1 MLQDDVAPAVD
12 EPARSAE
19 PEEAAPRDEVAAQHP
34 APVSAARETVQDD
47 ILRVQDLR
55 VAYRIGDR
63 EVDAVRGVS
72 LSVKRGEV
80 VAIVGESGSGKSTVA
95 QAIMN
100 LLAPNAEVTGGRVEF
115 EGEDLLPLSERRWR
129 GIRGRAMGLVPQD
142 PALSLNPVRK
152 VGVQV
157 AEPLL
162 VHGLASKHEAADRA
176 VDLLEMAGLTYP
188 AERAKQYPHQF
199 SGGMKQRA
207 LIAGALAAEPALI
220 IADEPTSALDVTVQ
234 KQILDH
240 LAKLT
245 RELGT
250 AILLITHDL
259 GMAAERADTVVVM
272 KQGEIVDAGPA
283 AQVMT
288 APTHEYTRKLIVAA
302 PRLSAH
308 TRRTEATQA
317 RIEFGGEPIVRVA
330 ELTKVFPLPK
340 GEGGRKSLTAVDA
353 VSLEVRRGETLAVVG
368 ESGSGKST
376 LARLVLRLDEPT
388 SGGISFDGQDITHTK
403 GEKLRQLRRRFQ
415 MVYQSPF
422 DSLNPRMTIEQLIT
436 EPLLSFGEGDR
447 SSRAKRAAELSE
459 QVALPD
465 GMLDR
470 YPDELS
476 GGQRQRVAIAR
487 ALALDPEFIVL
498 DEAVSALDVSVQAQ
512 ILKLLDELQRERE
525 LSYLFITH
533 DLGVVAET
541 ADRVAVLKNGKLV
554 ECADAGTIFT
564 NPQEEYTRMLIEAVP
579 AFSA

>member
-1 MLQDDVAPAVD
+1 MVEQLSDA
-12 EPARSAE
+12 
-19 PEEAAPRDEVAAQHP
+19 
-34 APVSAARETVQDD
+34 
-47 ILRVQDLR
+47 ILRVEGLR
-55 VAYRIGDR
+55 VSYRIGDR
-63 EVDAVRGVS
+63 EVEAVRGVD
-72 LSVKRGEV
+72 LTVRRGEV

-100 LLAPNAEVTGGRVEF
+100 LLAPNAEVTGGEISFDGQSLR
-115 EGEDLLPLSERRWR
+115 GLSEARWR
-129 GIRGRAMGLVPQD
+129 AIRGRVMGLVPQD
-142 PALSLNPVRK
+142 PSLSLNPVRS
-152 VGVQV
+152 VGAQV

-162 VHGLASKHEAADRA
+162 VHGLASKRQAEGKA
-176 VDLLEMAGLTYP
+176 VELLEMAGITYP

-207 LIAGALAAEPALI
+207 LIAGGLAADPDLL

-240 LAKLT
+240 LEKLSA
-245 RELGT
+245 ELGT

-272 KQGEIVDAGPA
+272 RKGEAVDSGPA
-283 AQVMT
+283 GEVMT
-288 APTHEYTRKLIVAA
+288 NPSHEYTRALIAAA

-308 TRRTEATQA
+308 ERRAAATSE
-317 RIEFGGEPIVRVA
+317 RIVFGGEPIV
-330 ELTKVFPLPK
+330 EIQNLTKVFPLPK
-340 GEGGRKSLTAVDA
+340 GEGGKKSLTAVDD
-353 VSLEVRRGETLAVVG
+353 VTLEIRRGETLAVVG

-376 LARLVLRLDEPT
+376 LARLVLRLDDPT
-388 SGGISFDGQDITHTK
+388 SGSIRFEGQDITDLK

-447 SSRAKRAAELSE
+447 ASRSARARDLAD
-459 QVALPD
+459 QTALPG

-512 ILKLLDELQRERE
+512 VLALLDELQRERE
-525 LSYLFITH
+525 LTYMFITH
-533 DLGVVAET
+533 DLGVVAES
-541 ADRVAVLKNGKLV
+541 ADRVAVLKNGVLV
-554 ECADAGTIFT
+554 ECDETGKLFT
-564 NPQEEYTRMLIEAVP
+564 NPQEDYTRMLIDAVP
-579 AFSA
+579 AFTA

>member
-1 MLQDDVAPAVD
+1 MKPT
-12 EPARSAE
+12 PGGR
-19 PEEAAPRDEVAAQHP
+19 P
-34 APVSAARETVQDD
+34 AARDD
-47 ILRVQDLR
+47 ILRVEDLR

-63 EVDAVRGVS
+63 EVDAVRGVN
-72 LSVKRGEV
+72 LSVGRGEV

-95 QAIMN
+95 QSIMN
-100 LLAPNAEVTGGRVEF
+100 LLAPNAEVTGGRIEF
-115 EGEDLLPLSERRWR
+115 DGEDLIPLSERRWR
-129 GIRGRAMGLVPQD
+129 SIRGRLIGLVPQD
-142 PALSLNPVRK
+142 PALSLNPVRR

-162 VHGLASKHEAADRA
+162 VHGLATKHDANDRA
-176 VDLLEMAGLTYP
+176 VELLEMAGLTYP

-207 LIAGALAAEPALI
+207 LIAGALAAQPSLI

-240 LAKLT
+240 LANLT
-245 RELGT
+245 QELGT

-259 GMAAERADTVVVM
+259 GMAAERADRVVVM
-272 KQGEIVDAGPA
+272 KQGEIVDSGPA

-288 APTHEYTRKLIVAA
+288 APTHEYTRKLIAAA

-308 TRRTEATQA
+308 ERRTASTQA
-317 RIEFGGEPIVRVA
+317 RIEFGGEPIVRVS

-340 GEGGRKSLTAVDA
+340 GEGERRSLTAVDA

-376 LARLVLRLDEPT
+376 LARLVLRLEEPT
-388 SGGISFDGQDITHTK
+388 SGSISFAGEDITHLK

-447 SSRAKRAAELSE
+447 SSRSKRAVELSE

-465 GMLDR
+465 GMLGR
-470 YPDELS
+470 FPDELS

-487 ALALDPEFIVL
+487 ALALDPEFLVL

-512 ILKLLDELQRERE
+512 ILALLDELQRERE

-541 ADRVAVLKNGKLV
+541 ADRVAVLKHGKLV
-554 ECADAGTIFT
+554 ECGDAAQIFT
-564 NPQEEYTRMLIEAVP
+564 SPQEEYTRMLIEAVP

>member
-1 MLQDDVAPAVD
+1 MVEQLSDA
-12 EPARSAE
+12 
-19 PEEAAPRDEVAAQHP
+19 
-34 APVSAARETVQDD
+34 
-47 ILRVQDLR
+47 ILRVEGLR
-55 VAYRIGDR
+55 VSYRIGDR
-63 EVDAVRGVS
+63 EVEAVRGVD
-72 LSVKRGEV
+72 LTVRRGEV

-100 LLAPNAEVTGGRVEF
+100 LLAPNAVVTGGEISFDGQSLR
-115 EGEDLLPLSERRWR
+115 GLSEARWR
-129 GIRGRAMGLVPQD
+129 AIRGRVMGLVPQD
-142 PALSLNPVRK
+142 PSLSLNPVRR
-152 VGVQV
+152 VGAQV

-162 VHGLASKHEAADRA
+162 VHGLASKRQAEGKA
-176 VDLLEMAGLTYP
+176 VELLEMAGITYP

-207 LIAGALAAEPALI
+207 LIAGGLAADPDLL

-240 LAKLT
+240 LEKLSA
-245 RELGT
+245 ELGT

-272 KQGEIVDAGPA
+272 RKGEVVDSGPA
-283 AQVMT
+283 GEVMT
-288 APTHEYTRKLIVAA
+288 NPSHEYTRALIAAA

-308 TRRTEATQA
+308 ERRAAATSE
-317 RIEFGGEPIVRVA
+317 RIVFGGEPIV
-330 ELTKVFPLPK
+330 EIQNLTKVFPLPK
-340 GEGGRKSLTAVDA
+340 GEGGKKSLTAVDD
-353 VSLEVRRGETLAVVG
+353 VTLEIRRGETLAVVG

-376 LARLVLRLDEPT
+376 LARLVLRLDDPT
-388 SGGISFDGQDITHTK
+388 SGSIRFEGQDITDLK

-447 SSRAKRAAELSE
+447 ASRSARARDLAD
-459 QVALPD
+459 QTALPG

-512 ILKLLDELQRERE
+512 VLALLDELQRERE
-525 LSYLFITH
+525 LTYMFITH
-533 DLGVVAET
+533 DLGVVAES
-541 ADRVAVLKNGKLV
+541 ADRVAVLKNGVLV
-554 ECADAGTIFT
+554 ECDETGKLFT
-564 NPQEEYTRMLIEAVP
+564 NPQEDYTRMLIDAVP
-579 AFSA
+579 AFTA

>member
-1 MLQDDVAPAVD
+1 MLQDDAAPTVD
-12 EPARSAE
+12 EPA
-19 PEEAAPRDEVAAQHP
+19 EAAPRDEAAARQP
-34 APVSAARETVQDD
+34 SSDRAVRDSAAQDD
-47 ILRVQDLR
+47 ILRVEDLR

-72 LSVKRGEV
+72 LNVKRGEV

-100 LLAPNAEVTGGRVEF
+100 LLAPNAEVLDGRVVLD
-115 EGEDLLPLSERRWR
+115 GEDLLPLSERRWR
-129 GIRGRAMGLVPQD
+129 DIRGRLMGLVPQD

-162 VHGLASKHEAADRA
+162 VHGLASKHEAEARA
-176 VDLLEMAGLTYP
+176 VELLEMAGLTYP

-207 LIAGALAAEPALI
+207 LIAGALAAQPSLI

-240 LAKLT
+240 LAHLT
-245 RELGT
+245 QELGT

-288 APTHEYTRKLIVAA
+288 APTHEYTRKLIAAA

-308 TRRTEATQA
+308 ARRTTATQS

-388 SGGISFDGQDITHTK
+388 SGAISFAGEDITHTK

-447 SSRAKRAAELSE
+447 ASRAKRAVELSE

-512 ILKLLDELQRERE
+512 ILRLLDELQRERE

-541 ADRVAVLKNGKLV
+541 ADRVAVLKHGRLV

-579 AFSA
+579 AFTA

>member
-1 MLQDDVAPAVD
+1 MVEQLSDA
-12 EPARSAE
+12 
-19 PEEAAPRDEVAAQHP
+19 
-34 APVSAARETVQDD
+34 
-47 ILRVQDLR
+47 ILRVEGLR
-55 VAYRIGDR
+55 VSYRIGDR
-63 EVDAVRGVS
+63 EVEAVRGVD
-72 LSVKRGEV
+72 LTVRRGEV

-100 LLAPNAEVTGGRVEF
+100 LLAPNAEVTGGEISFDGQSLR
-115 EGEDLLPLSERRWR
+115 GLSEARWR
-129 GIRGRAMGLVPQD
+129 AIRGRVLGLVPQD
-142 PALSLNPVRK
+142 PSLSLNPVRR
-152 VGVQV
+152 VGAQV

-162 VHGLASKHEAADRA
+162 VHGLASKRQAEGKA
-176 VDLLEMAGLTYP
+176 VELLEMAGITYP

-207 LIAGALAAEPALI
+207 LIAGGLAADPDLL

-240 LAKLT
+240 LEKLSA
-245 RELGT
+245 ELGT

-272 KQGEIVDAGPA
+272 RKGEVVDSGPA
-283 AQVMT
+283 GEVMT
-288 APTHEYTRKLIVAA
+288 NPSHEYTRALIAAA

-308 TRRTEATQA
+308 ERRAAATSE
-317 RIEFGGEPIVRVA
+317 RIVFGGEPIV
-330 ELTKVFPLPK
+330 EIQNLTKVFPLPK
-340 GEGGRKSLTAVDA
+340 GEGGKKSLTAVDD
-353 VSLEVRRGETLAVVG
+353 VTLEIRRGETLAVVG

-376 LARLVLRLDEPT
+376 LARLVLRLDDPT
-388 SGGISFDGQDITHTK
+388 SGSIRFEGQDITDLK

-447 SSRAKRAAELSE
+447 ASRSARARDLAD
-459 QVALPD
+459 QTALPG

-512 ILKLLDELQRERE
+512 VLALLDELQRERE
-525 LSYLFITH
+525 LTYMFITH
-533 DLGVVAET
+533 DLGVVAES
-541 ADRVAVLKNGKLV
+541 ADRVAVLKNGVLV
-554 ECADAGTIFT
+554 ECDETGKLFT
-564 NPQEEYTRMLIEAVP
+564 NPQEDYTRMLIDAVP
-579 AFSA
+579 AFTA

>member
-1 MLQDDVAPAVD
+1 M
-12 EPARSAE
+12 
-19 PEEAAPRDEVAAQHP
+19 
-34 APVSAARETVQDD
+34 
-47 ILRVQDLR
+47 LRVEDLR

-63 EVDAVRGVS
+63 EVDAVRGVD
-72 LSVKRGEV
+72 LSVGRGEV

-95 QAIMN
+95 QSIMN
-100 LLAPNAEVTGGRVEF
+100 LLAPNAEVVSGRIEF
-115 EGEDLLPLSERRWR
+115 EGEDLIPLSERRWR
-129 GIRGRAMGLVPQD
+129 SIRGRLIGLVPQD
-142 PALSLNPVRK
+142 PALSLNPVRR

-162 VHGLASKHEAADRA
+162 VHGLATKHDAHDRA
-176 VDLLEMAGLTYP
+176 VELLEMAGLTYP

-207 LIAGALAAEPALI
+207 LIAGALAAQPSLI

-240 LAKLT
+240 LANLT

-259 GMAAERADTVVVM
+259 GMAAERADRVIVM
-272 KQGEIVDAGPA
+272 KQGEIVDSGPA
-283 AQVMT
+283 EQVMN
-288 APTHEYTRKLIVAA
+288 APTHEYTRKLIAAA

-308 TRRTEATQA
+308 ERRTASTTA
-317 RIEFGGEPIVRVA
+317 RIEFGGEPIVRVT
-330 ELTKVFPLPK
+330 ELTKIFPLPK
-340 GEGGRKSLTAVDA
+340 GAGDRRTLTAVDA

-376 LARLVLRLDEPT
+376 LARLVLRLEEPT
-388 SGGISFDGQDITHTK
+388 SGSISFAGEDITHLK

-447 SSRAKRAAELSE
+447 QSRSKRALELSE

-465 GMLDR
+465 GMLGR
-470 YPDELS
+470 FPDELS

-487 ALALDPEFIVL
+487 ALALDPEFLVL

-512 ILKLLDELQRERE
+512 ILALLDELQRERE
-525 LSYLFITH
+525 LTYLFITH

-554 ECADAGTIFT
+554 ECGDATQIFT
-564 NPQEEYTRMLIEAVP
+564 APQEEYTRMLIEAVP

>member
-1 MLQDDVAPAVD
+1 MVEQLSDA
-12 EPARSAE
+12 
-19 PEEAAPRDEVAAQHP
+19 
-34 APVSAARETVQDD
+34 
-47 ILRVQDLR
+47 ILRVEGLR
-55 VAYRIGDR
+55 VSYRIGDR
-63 EVDAVRGVS
+63 EVEAVRGVD
-72 LSVKRGEV
+72 LTVRRGEV

-100 LLAPNAEVTGGRVEF
+100 LLAPNAEVTGGEISFDGQSLR
-115 EGEDLLPLSERRWR
+115 GLSEARWR
-129 GIRGRAMGLVPQD
+129 AIRGRVMGLVPQD
-142 PALSLNPVRK
+142 PSLSLNPVRR
-152 VGVQV
+152 VGAQV

-162 VHGLASKHEAADRA
+162 VHGLASKRQAEGKA
-176 VDLLEMAGLTYP
+176 VELLEMAGITYP

-207 LIAGALAAEPALI
+207 LIAGGLAADPDLL

-240 LAKLT
+240 LEKLSV
-245 RELGT
+245 ELGT

-272 KQGEIVDAGPA
+272 RKGEVVDSGPA
-283 AQVMT
+283 GEVMT
-288 APTHEYTRKLIVAA
+288 NPSHEYTRALIAAA

-308 TRRTEATQA
+308 ERRAAATSE
-317 RIEFGGEPIVRVA
+317 RIVFGGEPIV
-330 ELTKVFPLPK
+330 EIQNLTKVFPLPK
-340 GEGGRKSLTAVDA
+340 GEGGKKSLTAVDD
-353 VSLEVRRGETLAVVG
+353 VTLEIRRGETLAVVG

-376 LARLVLRLDEPT
+376 LARLVLRLDDPT
-388 SGGISFDGQDITHTK
+388 SGSIRFEGQDITDLK

-447 SSRAKRAAELSE
+447 ASRSARARDLAD
-459 QVALPD
+459 QTALPG

-512 ILKLLDELQRERE
+512 VLALLDELQRERE
-525 LSYLFITH
+525 LTYMFITH
-533 DLGVVAET
+533 DLGVVAES
-541 ADRVAVLKNGKLV
+541 ADRVAVLKNGVLV
-554 ECADAGTIFT
+554 ECDETGKLFT
-564 NPQEEYTRMLIEAVP
+564 NPQEDYTRMLIDAVP
-579 AFSA
+579 AFTA

>member
-1 MLQDDVAPAVD
+1 MVEQLSDA
-12 EPARSAE
+12 
-19 PEEAAPRDEVAAQHP
+19 
-34 APVSAARETVQDD
+34 
-47 ILRVQDLR
+47 ILRVEGLR
-55 VAYRIGDR
+55 VSYRIGDR
-63 EVDAVRGVS
+63 EVEAVRGVD
-72 LSVKRGEV
+72 LTVRRGEV

-100 LLAPNAEVTGGRVEF
+100 LLAPNAEVTGGETSFDGQSLR
-115 EGEDLLPLSERRWR
+115 GLSEARWR
-129 GIRGRAMGLVPQD
+129 AIRGRVMGLVPQD
-142 PALSLNPVRK
+142 PSLSLNPVRR
-152 VGVQV
+152 VGAQV

-162 VHGLASKHEAADRA
+162 VHGLASKRQAEVKA
-176 VDLLEMAGLTYP
+176 VELLEMAGITYP
-188 AERAKQYPHQF
+188 SERAKQYPHQF

-207 LIAGALAAEPALI
+207 LIAGALAADPDLL

-240 LAKLT
+240 LEKLSAD
-245 RELGT
+245 LGT

-272 KQGEIVDAGPA
+272 RKGEVVDSGPA
-283 AQVMT
+283 GEVMT
-288 APTHEYTRKLIVAA
+288 NPSHEYTRALIAAA

-308 TRRTEATQA
+308 ERRAAATSE
-317 RIEFGGEPIVRVA
+317 RIVFGGEPIV
-330 ELTKVFPLPK
+330 EIQNLTKVFPLPK
-340 GEGGRKSLTAVDA
+340 GEGGKKSLTAVDD
-353 VSLEVRRGETLAVVG
+353 VTLEIRRGETLAVVG

-376 LARLVLRLDEPT
+376 LARLVLRLDDPT
-388 SGGISFDGQDITHTK
+388 SGSIRFEGQDITDLK

-447 SSRAKRAAELSE
+447 ASRSARARDLAD
-459 QVALPD
+459 QTALPG

-512 ILKLLDELQRERE
+512 VLALLDELQRERE
-525 LSYLFITH
+525 LTYMFITH
-533 DLGVVAET
+533 DLGVVAES
-541 ADRVAVLKNGKLV
+541 ADRVAVLKNGVLV
-554 ECADAGTIFT
+554 ECDETGKLFT
-564 NPQEEYTRMLIEAVP
+564 NPQEDYTRMLIDAVP
-579 AFSA
+579 AFTA

>member
-1 MLQDDVAPAVD
+1 MQKDIAATAD
-12 EPARSAE
+12 EPARLGESAG
-19 PEEAAPRDEVAAQHP
+19 PASPAQP
-34 APVSAARETVQDD
+34 AARAD
-47 ILRVQDLR
+47 ILRVEDLR
-55 VAYRIGDR
+55 IAYRIGDR
-63 EVDAVRGVS
+63 EVDAVRGVN
-72 LSVKRGEV
+72 LSVGRGEV

-100 LLAPNAEVTGGRVEF
+100 LLAPNAEVLGGRIEF
-115 EGEDLLPLSERRWR
+115 DGEDLLPLSERRWR
-129 GIRGRAMGLVPQD
+129 SIRGRLMGLVPQD
-142 PALSLNPVRK
+142 PALSLNPVRR

-162 VHGLASKHEAADRA
+162 VHGLATKRDAEHRA
-176 VDLLEMAGLTYP
+176 VELLEMAGLTYP

-207 LIAGALAAEPALI
+207 LIAGALAARPNLI

-240 LAKLT
+240 LAHLT
-245 RELGT
+245 QELGT

-259 GMAAERADTVVVM
+259 GMAADRADRVVVM
-272 KQGEIVDAGPA
+272 KHGEIVDSGPA

-288 APTHEYTRKLIVAA
+288 APTHEYTRKLIAAA

-308 TRRTEATQA
+308 ERRTAATQA
-317 RIEFGGEPIVRVA
+317 RIEFGGEPIVRVTD
-330 ELTKVFPLPK
+330 LTKVFPLPK
-340 GEGGRKSLTAVDA
+340 GESDRRTLTAVDA

-376 LARLVLRLDEPT
+376 LARLVLRLEEPT
-388 SGGISFDGQDITHTK
+388 SGAIEFAGEDITHLK

-447 SSRAKRAAELSE
+447 SSRSKRAVELSE

-465 GMLDR
+465 GMLGR
-470 YPDELS
+470 FPDELS

-487 ALALDPEFIVL
+487 ALALDPEFLVL

-541 ADRVAVLKNGKLV
+541 ADRVAVLKHGKLV
-554 ECADAGTIFT
+554 ECGDAAQIFT
-564 NPQEEYTRMLIEAVP
+564 RPQEEYTRMLIDAVP
-579 AFSA
+579 AFSL

>member
-1 MLQDDVAPAVD
+1 MLQDEV
-12 EPARSAE
+12 EMTTTG
-19 PEEAAPRDEVAAQHP
+19 APREQSPAEKHEIEETTVHDE
-34 APVSAARETVQDD
+34 

-72 LSVKRGEV
+72 LAVRRGEV
-80 VAIVGESGSGKSTVA
+80 LAIVGESGSGKSTVA

-100 LLAPNAEVTGGRVEF
+100 LLAPNAEVTGGRIEF
-115 EGEDLLPLSERRWR
+115 DGEDLLPLSERRWR
-129 GIRGRAMGLVPQD
+129 GIRGRVMGLVPQD
-142 PALSLNPVRK
+142 PALSLNPVRR

-162 VHGLASKHEAADRA
+162 VHGLASKRDAEGRA
-176 VDLLEMAGLTYP
+176 VELLDMAGLTFP
-188 AERAKQYPHQF
+188 DERAKQYPHQF

-207 LIAGALAAEPALI
+207 LIAGALAAQPSLV

-240 LAKLT
+240 LAELT

-272 KQGEIVDAGPA
+272 RQGEIVDAGPA
-283 AQVMT
+283 SQVMT
-288 APTHEYTRKLIVAA
+288 SPTHEYTRALIAAA

-308 TRRTEATQA
+308 ERRSAATQQ
-317 RIEFGGEPIVRVA
+317 RIEFGGEPIVRVS
-330 ELTKVFPLPK
+330 ELTKIFPLPK
-340 GEGGRKSLTAVDA
+340 GEGGRRTLTAVDG

-376 LARLVLRLDEPT
+376 LARLVLRLDDPT
-388 SGGISFDGQDITHTK
+388 SGAISFAGEDITHTK

-447 SSRAKRAAELSE
+447 GSRARRAAELSE

-541 ADRVAVLKNGKLV
+541 ADRVAVLKHGKLV
-554 ECADAGTIFT
+554 ECAEAGQIFT
-564 NPQEEYTRMLIEAVP
+564 NPQQEYTRTLIDAVP
-579 AFSA
+579 AFTA

>member
-1 MLQDDVAPAVD
+1 MPKDIAATADESARLGEAVN
-12 EPARSAE
+12 PTPGGR
-19 PEEAAPRDEVAAQHP
+19 P
-34 APVSAARETVQDD
+34 AARDD
-47 ILRVQDLR
+47 ILRVEDLR

-63 EVDAVRGVS
+63 EVDAVRGVN
-72 LSVKRGEV
+72 LSVGRGEV

-95 QAIMN
+95 QSIMN
-100 LLAPNAEVTGGRVEF
+100 LLAPNAEVTGGRIEF
-115 EGEDLLPLSERRWR
+115 DGEDLIPLSERRWR
-129 GIRGRAMGLVPQD
+129 SIRGRLIGLVPQD
-142 PALSLNPVRK
+142 PALSLNPVRR

-162 VHGLASKHEAADRA
+162 VHGLATKHDANDRA
-176 VDLLEMAGLTYP
+176 VELLEMAGLTYP

-207 LIAGALAAEPALI
+207 LIAGALAAQPSLI

-240 LAKLT
+240 LANLT
-245 RELGT
+245 QELGT

-259 GMAAERADTVVVM
+259 GMAAERADRVVVM
-272 KQGEIVDAGPA
+272 KQGEIVDSGPA

-288 APTHEYTRKLIVAA
+288 APTHEYTRKLIAA
-302 PRLSAH
+302 ALRLSAH
-308 TRRTEATQA
+308 ERRTASTQA
-317 RIEFGGEPIVRVA
+317 RIEFGGEPIVRVS

-340 GEGGRKSLTAVDA
+340 GEGERRSLTAVDA

-376 LARLVLRLDEPT
+376 LARLVLRLEEPT
-388 SGGISFDGQDITHTK
+388 SGSISFAGEDITHLK

-447 SSRAKRAAELSE
+447 SSRSKRAVELSE

-465 GMLDR
+465 GMLGR
-470 YPDELS
+470 FPDELS

-487 ALALDPEFIVL
+487 ALALDPEFLVL

-512 ILKLLDELQRERE
+512 ILALLDELQRERE

-541 ADRVAVLKNGKLV
+541 ADRVAVLKHGTLV
-554 ECADAGTIFT
+554 ECGDAAQIFT
-564 NPQEEYTRMLIEAVP
+564 SPQEEYTRMLIEAVP

>member
-1 MLQDDVAPAVD
+1 MVEQLSDA
-12 EPARSAE
+12 
-19 PEEAAPRDEVAAQHP
+19 
-34 APVSAARETVQDD
+34 
-47 ILRVQDLR
+47 ILRVEGLR
-55 VAYRIGDR
+55 VSYRIGDR
-63 EVDAVRGVS
+63 EVEAVRGVD
-72 LSVKRGEV
+72 LAVRRGEV

-100 LLAPNAEVTGGRVEF
+100 LLAPNAEVTGGEISFDGQSLR
-115 EGEDLLPLSERRWR
+115 GLSEARWR
-129 GIRGRAMGLVPQD
+129 AIRGRVMGLVPQD
-142 PALSLNPVRK
+142 PSLSLNPVRR
-152 VGVQV
+152 VGAQV

-162 VHGLASKHEAADRA
+162 VHGLASKRQAEGKA
-176 VDLLEMAGLTYP
+176 VELLEMAGITYP

-207 LIAGALAAEPALI
+207 LIAGGLAADPDLL

-240 LAKLT
+240 LEKLSA
-245 RELGT
+245 ELGT

-272 KQGEIVDAGPA
+272 RKGEVVDSGPA
-283 AQVMT
+283 GEVMT
-288 APTHEYTRKLIVAA
+288 NPSHEYTRALIAAA

-308 TRRTEATQA
+308 ERRAAATSE
-317 RIEFGGEPIVRVA
+317 RIVFGGEPIV
-330 ELTKVFPLPK
+330 EIQNLTKVFPLPK
-340 GEGGRKSLTAVDA
+340 GEGGKKSLTAVDD
-353 VSLEVRRGETLAVVG
+353 VTLEIRRGETLAVVG

-376 LARLVLRLDEPT
+376 LARLVLRLDDPT
-388 SGGISFDGQDITHTK
+388 SGSIRFEGQDITDLK

-447 SSRAKRAAELSE
+447 ASRSARARDLAD
-459 QVALPD
+459 QTALPG

-512 ILKLLDELQRERE
+512 VLALLDELQRERE
-525 LSYLFITH
+525 LTYMFITH
-533 DLGVVAET
+533 DLGVVAES
-541 ADRVAVLKNGKLV
+541 ADRVAVLKNGVLV
-554 ECADAGTIFT
+554 ECDETGKLFT
-564 NPQEEYTRMLIEAVP
+564 NPQEDYTRMLIDAVP
-579 AFSA
+579 AFTA

>member
-1 MLQDDVAPAVD
+1 MPKDIAATADESARPSEAVN
-12 EPARSAE
+12 PTPGGR
-19 PEEAAPRDEVAAQHP
+19 P
-34 APVSAARETVQDD
+34 AARDD
-47 ILRVQDLR
+47 ILRVEDLR

-63 EVDAVRGVS
+63 EVDAVRGVN
-72 LSVKRGEV
+72 LSVGRGEV

-95 QAIMN
+95 QSIMN
-100 LLAPNAEVTGGRVEF
+100 LLAPNAEVTGGRIEF
-115 EGEDLLPLSERRWR
+115 DGEDLIPLSERRWR
-129 GIRGRAMGLVPQD
+129 SIRGRLIGLVPQD
-142 PALSLNPVRK
+142 PALSLNPVRR

-162 VHGLASKHEAADRA
+162 VHGLATKHDAHDRA
-176 VDLLEMAGLTYP
+176 VELLEMAGLTYP

-207 LIAGALAAEPALI
+207 LIAGALAAQPSLI

-240 LAKLT
+240 LANLT
-245 RELGT
+245 QELGT

-259 GMAAERADTVVVM
+259 GMAAERADRVVVM
-272 KQGEIVDAGPA
+272 KQGEIVDSGPA

-288 APTHEYTRKLIVAA
+288 APTHEYTRKLIAAA

-308 TRRTEATQA
+308 ERRTASTQA
-317 RIEFGGEPIVRVA
+317 RIEFGGEPIVRVS

-340 GEGGRKSLTAVDA
+340 GEGERRTLTAVDA

-376 LARLVLRLDEPT
+376 LARLVLRLEEPT
-388 SGGISFDGQDITHTK
+388 SGSISFAGEDITHLK

-447 SSRAKRAAELSE
+447 SSRSKRAVELSE

-465 GMLDR
+465 GMLGR
-470 YPDELS
+470 FPDELS

-487 ALALDPEFIVL
+487 ALALDPEFLVL

-512 ILKLLDELQRERE
+512 ILALLDELQRERE

-541 ADRVAVLKNGKLV
+541 ADRVAVLKHGTLV
-554 ECADAGTIFT
+554 ECGDAAQIFT
-564 NPQEEYTRMLIEAVP
+564 APQEEYTRMLIEAVP

>member
-1 MLQDDVAPAVD
+1 
-12 EPARSAE
+12 
-19 PEEAAPRDEVAAQHP
+19 
-34 APVSAARETVQDD
+34 
-47 ILRVQDLR
+47 
-55 VAYRIGDR
+55 
-63 EVDAVRGVS
+63 
-72 LSVKRGEV
+72 
-80 VAIVGESGSGKSTVA
+80 
-95 QAIMN
+95 
-100 LLAPNAEVTGGRVEF
+100 
-115 EGEDLLPLSERRWR
+115 
-129 GIRGRAMGLVPQD
+129 
-142 PALSLNPVRK
+142 
-152 VGVQV
+152 
-157 AEPLL
+157 
-162 VHGLASKHEAADRA
+162 
-176 VDLLEMAGLTYP
+176 
-188 AERAKQYPHQF
+188 
-199 SGGMKQRA
+199 
-207 LIAGALAAEPALI
+207 
-220 IADEPTSALDVTVQ
+220 
-234 KQILDH
+234 
-240 LAKLT
+240 
-245 RELGT
+245 
-250 AILLITHDL
+250 
-259 GMAAERADTVVVM
+259 M

>member
-1 MLQDDVAPAVD
+1 MPKDIAATADESARLGEAVK
-12 EPARSAE
+12 PTPGGR
-19 PEEAAPRDEVAAQHP
+19 P
-34 APVSAARETVQDD
+34 AARDD
-47 ILRVQDLR
+47 ILRVEDLR

-63 EVDAVRGVS
+63 EVDAVRGVN
-72 LSVKRGEV
+72 LSVGRGEV

-95 QAIMN
+95 QSIMN
-100 LLAPNAEVTGGRVEF
+100 LLAPNAEVTGGRIEF
-115 EGEDLLPLSERRWR
+115 DGEDLIPLSERRWR
-129 GIRGRAMGLVPQD
+129 SIRGRLIGLVPQD
-142 PALSLNPVRK
+142 PALSLNPVRR

-162 VHGLASKHEAADRA
+162 VHGLATKHDAHDRA
-176 VDLLEMAGLTYP
+176 VELLEMAGLTYP

-207 LIAGALAAEPALI
+207 LIAGALAAQPSLI

-240 LAKLT
+240 LANLT
-245 RELGT
+245 QELGT

-259 GMAAERADTVVVM
+259 GMAAERADRVVVM
-272 KQGEIVDAGPA
+272 KQGEIVDSGPA

-288 APTHEYTRKLIVAA
+288 APTHEYTRKLIAAA

-308 TRRTEATQA
+308 ERRTASTQA
-317 RIEFGGEPIVRVA
+317 RIEFGGEPIVRVS

-340 GEGGRKSLTAVDA
+340 GEGERRSLTAVDA

-376 LARLVLRLDEPT
+376 LARLVLRLEEPT
-388 SGGISFDGQDITHTK
+388 SGSISFAGEDITHLK

-447 SSRAKRAAELSE
+447 SSRSKRAVELSE

-465 GMLDR
+465 GMLGR
-470 YPDELS
+470 FPDELS

-487 ALALDPEFIVL
+487 ALALDPEFLVL

-512 ILKLLDELQRERE
+512 ILALLDELQRERE

-541 ADRVAVLKNGKLV
+541 ADRVAVLKHGKLV
-554 ECADAGTIFT
+554 ECGDAAQIFT
-564 NPQEEYTRMLIEAVP
+564 APQEEYTRMLIEAVP

>member
-1 MLQDDVAPAVD
+1 MLQKDDAATADESTRSGASADPAHNG
-12 EPARSAE
+12 E
-19 PEEAAPRDEVAAQHP
+19 
-34 APVSAARETVQDD
+34 SAARDD
-47 ILRVQDLR
+47 ILRVEDLR
-55 VAYRIGDR
+55 IAYRIGDR

-100 LLAPNAEVTGGRVEF
+100 LLAPNAEVTGGRVVF

-129 GIRGRAMGLVPQD
+129 GIRGRLMGLVPQD
-142 PALSLNPVRK
+142 PALSLNPVRR

-162 VHGLASKHEAADRA
+162 VHGLASKHDAADRA
-176 VDLLEMAGLTYP
+176 IELLEMAGLTYP

-207 LIAGALAAEPALI
+207 LIAGALAARPSLV

-240 LAKLT
+240 LAHLT
-245 RELGT
+245 QELGT
-250 AILLITHDL
+250 SILLITHDL
-259 GMAAERADTVVVM
+259 GMAAERADRVIVM
-272 KQGEIVDAGPA
+272 RQGEIVDAGPA

-288 APTHEYTRKLIVAA
+288 APTHEYTRKLIDAA

-308 TRRTEATQA
+308 ERRTASTQA
-317 RIEFGGEPIVRVA
+317 RIEFGGEPIVRVS
-330 ELTKVFPLPK
+330 ELTKIFPLPK
-340 GEGGRKSLTAVDA
+340 GEGDRRTLTALDA

-376 LARLVLRLDEPT
+376 LGRLVLRLDEPT
-388 SGGISFDGQDITHTK
+388 SGAISFAGEDITHVK

-447 SSRAKRAAELSE
+447 SSRSKRAVELSE

-470 YPDELS
+470 FPDELS

-487 ALALDPEFIVL
+487 ALALDPEFLVL

-541 ADRVAVLKNGKLV
+541 ADRIAVLKNGILV
-554 ECADAGTIFT
+554 ECGDAGQIFT
-564 NPQEEYTRMLIEAVP
+564 NPQQEYTRMLIEAVP

>member
-1 MLQDDVAPAVD
+1 MVEQLSDA
-12 EPARSAE
+12 
-19 PEEAAPRDEVAAQHP
+19 
-34 APVSAARETVQDD
+34 
-47 ILRVQDLR
+47 ILRVEGLR
-55 VAYRIGDR
+55 VSYRIGDR
-63 EVDAVRGVS
+63 EVEAVRGVD
-72 LSVKRGEV
+72 LTVRRGEV

-100 LLAPNAEVTGGRVEF
+100 LLAPNAEVTGGEISFDGQSLR
-115 EGEDLLPLSERRWR
+115 GLSEARWR
-129 GIRGRAMGLVPQD
+129 AIRGRVLGLVPQD
-142 PALSLNPVRK
+142 PSLSLNPVRR
-152 VGVQV
+152 VGAQV

-162 VHGLASKHEAADRA
+162 VHGLASKRQAEGKA
-176 VDLLEMAGLTYP
+176 VELLEMAGITYP

-207 LIAGALAAEPALI
+207 LIAGGLAADPDLL

-240 LAKLT
+240 LEKLSV
-245 RELGT
+245 ELGT

-272 KQGEIVDAGPA
+272 RKGEVVDSGPA
-283 AQVMT
+283 GEVMT
-288 APTHEYTRKLIVAA
+288 NPSHEYTRALIAAA

-308 TRRTEATQA
+308 ERRAAATSE
-317 RIEFGGEPIVRVA
+317 RIVFGGEPIV
-330 ELTKVFPLPK
+330 EIQNLTKVFPLPK
-340 GEGGRKSLTAVDA
+340 GEGGKKSLTAVDD
-353 VSLEVRRGETLAVVG
+353 VTLEIRRGETLAVVG

-376 LARLVLRLDEPT
+376 LARLVLRLDDPT
-388 SGGISFDGQDITHTK
+388 SGSIRFEGQDITDLK

-447 SSRAKRAAELSE
+447 ASRSARARDLAD
-459 QVALPD
+459 QTALPG

-512 ILKLLDELQRERE
+512 VLALLDELQRERE
-525 LSYLFITH
+525 LTYMFITH
-533 DLGVVAET
+533 DLGVVAES
-541 ADRVAVLKNGKLV
+541 ADRVAVLKNGVLV
-554 ECADAGTIFT
+554 ECDETGKLFT
-564 NPQEEYTRMLIEAVP
+564 NPQEDYTRMLIDAVP
-579 AFSA
+579 AFTA

>member
-1 MLQDDVAPAVD
+1 
-12 EPARSAE
+12 
-19 PEEAAPRDEVAAQHP
+19 
-34 APVSAARETVQDD
+34 VQDD

>member
-1 MLQDDVAPAVD
+1 MLHDRTAAT
-12 EPARSAE
+12 AATAAE
-19 PEEAAPRDEVAAQHP
+19 PSLLQEAVGPDR
-34 APVSAARETVQDD
+34 PVRER
-47 ILRVQDLR
+47 ILRVDDLH

-63 EVDAVRGVS
+63 DVDAVRGVS
-72 LSVKRGEV
+72 LTVHRGEV

-100 LLAPNAEVTGGRVEF
+100 LLAPNAEVTGGHIEF
-115 EGEDLLPLSERRWR
+115 DGEDLLPLGERRWR
-129 GIRGRAMGLVPQD
+129 GIRGRLMGLVPQD
-142 PALSLNPVRK
+142 PALSLNPVRR

-162 VHGLASKHEAADRA
+162 VHGLATRRDAQERA
-176 VDLLEMAGLTYP
+176 VELLDMAGLTYP

-207 LIAGALAAEPALI
+207 LIAGALAAQPSLI

-240 LAKLT
+240 LAHLT
-245 RELGT
+245 QDLGT

-272 KQGEIVDAGPA
+272 RKGEIVDAGPA
-283 AQVMT
+283 SRVMT
-288 APTHEYTRKLIVAA
+288 TPTHEYTRALIDAA
-302 PRLSAH
+302 PRLRGHERRSA
-308 TRRTEATQA
+308 ATCA
-317 RIEFGGEPIVRVA
+317 RIAFSDEPIVRIS

-340 GEGGRKSLTAVDA
+340 GEDGRRTLTAVDG
-353 VSLEVRRGETLAVVG
+353 VSLDVRRGETLAVVG

-388 SGGISFDGQDITHTK
+388 SGTIAFDGKDITRTK

-447 SSRAKRAAELSE
+447 SSRAKRAAELTE
-459 QVALPD
+459 QVALPG

-512 ILKLLDELQRERE
+512 ILRLLDELQRERE

-541 ADRVAVLKNGKLV
+541 ADRIAVLKNGRLV
-554 ECADAGTIFT
+554 ECGDAGRVLTA
-564 NPQEEYTRMLIEAVP
+564 PQEDYTRTLIEAVP

>member
-1 MLQDDVAPAVD
+1 MLQDEVEMTTAD
-12 EPARSAE
+12 
-19 PEEAAPRDEVAAQHP
+19 APREQSPAEKPTRPAKTVHDE
-34 APVSAARETVQDD
+34 

-63 EVDAVRGVS
+63 EVDAVRGVN
-72 LSVKRGEV
+72 LTVRRGEV

-95 QAIMN
+95 QSIMN
-100 LLAPNAEVTGGRVEF
+100 LLAPNAEVTGGRIEF
-115 EGEDLLPLSERRWR
+115 DGEDLLPLSERHWR
-129 GIRGRAMGLVPQD
+129 GIRGRVMGLVPQD
-142 PALSLNPVRK
+142 PALSLNPVRR

-162 VHGLASKHEAADRA
+162 VHGLASKREAEGRA
-176 VDLLEMAGLTYP
+176 VELLEMAGLTYP

-207 LIAGALAAEPALI
+207 LIAGALAAQPSLV

-240 LAKLT
+240 LARLT
-245 RELGT
+245 QELGT

-272 KQGEIVDAGPA
+272 RQGEIVDAGPA

-288 APTHEYTRKLIVAA
+288 APTHEYTRALIAAA

-308 TRRTEATQA
+308 TRRTTATQQ
-317 RIEFGGEPIVRVA
+317 RIEFGGEPIVRVS
-330 ELTKVFPLPK
+330 ELTKIFPLPK
-340 GEGGRKSLTAVDA
+340 GEGGRRSLTAVDA
-353 VSLEVRRGETLAVVG
+353 VSLDVRRGETLAVVG

-388 SGGISFDGQDITHTK
+388 SGSISFAGEDITHAK

-447 SSRAKRAAELSE
+447 GSRARRAAELSE

-541 ADRVAVLKNGKLV
+541 ADRVAVLKHGKLI
-554 ECADAGTIFT
+554 ECGDAGQIFT
-564 NPQEEYTRMLIEAVP
+564 NPQQEYTRTLIDAVP
-579 AFSA
+579 AFTA

>member
-1 MLQDDVAPAVD
+1 MPQDDVAATVD
-12 EPARSAE
+12 EPARHTESANPASLE
-19 PEEAAPRDEVAAQHP
+19 TPAAQHP
-34 APVSAARETVQDD
+34 SPEQDD
-47 ILRVQDLR
+47 ILRVEDLR

-63 EVDAVRGVS
+63 EIDAVRGVS

-80 VAIVGESGSGKSTVA
+80 VAIVGESGSGKSTIA

-100 LLAPNAEVTGGRVEF
+100 LLAPNAEVTGGRIELD
-115 EGEDLLPLSERRWR
+115 GEDLLPLSERRWR
-129 GIRGRAMGLVPQD
+129 GIRGRLMGLVPQD
-142 PALSLNPVRK
+142 PALSLNPVRR

-157 AEPLL
+157 AEPLI
-162 VHGLASKHEAADRA
+162 VHGLASKHDAADRA
-176 VDLLEMAGLTYP
+176 VELLEMAGLTYP

-207 LIAGALAAEPALI
+207 LIAGALAAQPSLI

-240 LAKLT
+240 LGHLT
-245 RELGT
+245 RDLGT

-259 GMAAERADTVVVM
+259 GMAAERADRVVVM
-272 KQGEIVDAGPA
+272 KHGEIVDAGPA
-283 AQVMT
+283 AKVMNT
-288 APTHEYTRKLIVAA
+288 PTHEYTRKLIAAA

-308 TRRTEATQA
+308 ARRTADTQA
-317 RIEFGGEPIVRVA
+317 RIEFGGEPIVRVT
-330 ELTKVFPLPK
+330 ELTKVFSLPK
-340 GEGGRKSLTAVDA
+340 GEGGRRSLTAVDA
-353 VSLEVRRGETLAVVG
+353 VSLDVRRGETLAVVG

-388 SGGISFDGQDITHTK
+388 SGAISFAGEDITHTK

-447 SSRAKRAAELSE
+447 SSRSKRAVELSE

-512 ILKLLDELQRERE
+512 ILQLLDELQRERE

-541 ADRVAVLKNGKLV
+541 ADRVAVLKHGELV
-554 ECADAGTIFT
+554 ECGDAAQIFT
-564 NPQEEYTRMLIEAVP
+564 NPQQEYTRMLIEAVP

>member
-1 MLQDDVAPAVD
+1 MLQKDDAATADEPTRSGASAAPA
-12 EPARSAE
+12 RG
-19 PEEAAPRDEVAAQHP
+19 EESAPR
-34 APVSAARETVQDD
+34 DD
-47 ILRVQDLR
+47 ILRVEDLR
-55 VAYRIGDR
+55 IAYRIGDR

-100 LLAPNAEVTGGRVEF
+100 LLAPNAEVTGGRVVF

-129 GIRGRAMGLVPQD
+129 GIRGRLMGLVPQD
-142 PALSLNPVRK
+142 PALSLNPVRR

-162 VHGLASKHEAADRA
+162 VHGLASKHDAADRA
-176 VDLLEMAGLTYP
+176 VELLEMAGLTYP

-207 LIAGALAAEPALI
+207 LIAGALAARPSLV

-240 LAKLT
+240 LAHLT
-245 RELGT
+245 QELGT
-250 AILLITHDL
+250 SILLITHDL
-259 GMAAERADTVVVM
+259 GMAAERADRVIVM
-272 KQGEIVDAGPA
+272 RQGEIVDAGPA

-288 APTHEYTRKLIVAA
+288 APTHEYTRKLIDAA

-308 TRRTEATQA
+308 ERRTASTQA
-317 RIEFGGEPIVRVA
+317 RIEFGGEPIVRVS
-330 ELTKVFPLPK
+330 ELTKIFPLPK
-340 GEGGRKSLTAVDA
+340 GEGDRRTLTALDA

-376 LARLVLRLDEPT
+376 LGRLVLRLDEPT
-388 SGGISFDGQDITHTK
+388 SGAISFAGEDITHVK

-447 SSRAKRAAELSE
+447 SSRSKRAVELSE
-459 QVALPD
+459 QVGLPD

-470 YPDELS
+470 FPDELS

-487 ALALDPEFIVL
+487 ALALDPEFLVL

-541 ADRVAVLKNGKLV
+541 AHRIAVLKNGTLV
-554 ECADAGTIFT
+554 ECGDAGQIFT
-564 NPQEEYTRMLIEAVP
+564 NPQQEYTRMLIEAVP

>member
-1 MLQDDVAPAVD
+1 MLQDEVEMTTAD
-12 EPARSAE
+12 
-19 PEEAAPRDEVAAQHP
+19 APREQ
-34 APVSAARETVQDD
+34 SAAEKPEIEEPMVHDE

-55 VAYRIGDR
+55 IAYRIGDR
-63 EVDAVRGVS
+63 EVEAVRGVN
-72 LSVKRGEV
+72 LTVRRGEV

-95 QAIMN
+95 QSIMN
-100 LLAPNAEVTGGRVEF
+100 LLAPNAEVTGGRIEF
-115 EGEDLLPLSERRWR
+115 DGEDLLPLSERHWR
-129 GIRGRAMGLVPQD
+129 GIRGRMMGLVPQD
-142 PALSLNPVRK
+142 PALSLNPVRR

-162 VHGLASKHEAADRA
+162 VHGLASKREAEGRA
-176 VDLLEMAGLTYP
+176 VELLKMAGLTYP

-207 LIAGALAAEPALI
+207 LIAGALAAQPSLV

-240 LAKLT
+240 LASLT
-245 RELGT
+245 QELGT

-272 KQGEIVDAGPA
+272 RQGEIVDAGPA

-288 APTHEYTRKLIVAA
+288 APTHEYTRALIAAA

-308 TRRTEATQA
+308 ERRSAATQQ
-317 RIEFGGEPIVRVA
+317 RIEFGGEPIVRVS
-330 ELTKVFPLPK
+330 ELTKIFPLPK
-340 GEGGRKSLTAVDA
+340 GEGGRRSLTAVDA
-353 VSLEVRRGETLAVVG
+353 VSLDVRRGETLAVVG

-388 SGGISFDGQDITHTK
+388 SGSISFAGEDITHAK

-447 SSRAKRAAELSE
+447 GSRARRAAELSE

-541 ADRVAVLKNGKLV
+541 ADRVAVLKHGKLV
-554 ECADAGTIFT
+554 ECADAAQIFT
-564 NPQEEYTRMLIEAVP
+564 NPQQEYTRTLIDAVP
-579 AFSA
+579 AFTA

>member
-1 MLQDDVAPAVD
+1 MLQDDAAATADEPTRLGASVD
-12 EPARSAE
+12 PARSEE
-19 PEEAAPRDEVAAQHP
+19 PAAP
-34 APVSAARETVQDD
+34 DD
-47 ILRVQDLR
+47 ILRVEDLR
-55 VAYRIGDR
+55 IAYRIGDR

-72 LSVKRGEV
+72 LTVKRGEV

-100 LLAPNAEVTGGRVEF
+100 LLAPNAEVTGGRVVF
-115 EGEDLLPLSERRWR
+115 EDEDLLPLSERRWR
-129 GIRGRAMGLVPQD
+129 GIRGRLMGLVPQD
-142 PALSLNPVRK
+142 PALSLNPVRR

-162 VHGLASKHEAADRA
+162 VHGLASKHDAETRA
-176 VDLLEMAGLTYP
+176 VELLEMAGLTYP

-207 LIAGALAAEPALI
+207 LIAGALAARPSLI

-240 LAKLT
+240 LAHLT

-250 AILLITHDL
+250 SILLITHDL
-259 GMAAERADTVVVM
+259 GMAAERADRVIVM
-272 KQGEIVDAGPA
+272 RQGEIVDAGPA

-288 APTHEYTRKLIVAA
+288 APTHEYTRKLIDAA

-308 TRRTEATQA
+308 ERRTASTRA
-317 RIEFGGEPIVRVA
+317 RIEFGAEPIVRVT

-340 GEGGRKSLTAVDA
+340 GEGDRRTLTALDA

-376 LARLVLRLDEPT
+376 LGRLVLRLDEPT
-388 SGGISFDGQDITHTK
+388 SGAITFAGEDITHVK

-447 SSRAKRAAELSE
+447 SSRSERAVELSE

-470 YPDELS
+470 FPDELS

-487 ALALDPEFIVL
+487 ALALDPEFLVL

-512 ILKLLDELQRERE
+512 ILKLLDDLQRERE

-541 ADRVAVLKNGKLV
+541 ADRIAVLKNGRLV
-554 ECADAGTIFT
+554 ECGDAGRIFQ

>member
-1 MLQDDVAPAVD
+1 MLQEDDAAIAD
-12 EPARSAE
+12 EPIGPGASDDPARREE
-19 PEEAAPRDEVAAQHP
+19 P
-34 APVSAARETVQDD
+34 AARDD
-47 ILRVQDLR
+47 ILRVEDLR

-63 EVDAVRGVS
+63 EVPAVRGVS

-100 LLAPNAEVTGGRVEF
+100 LLAPNAEVTGGRVVF
-115 EGEDLLPLSERRWR
+115 EDEDLLPLSERRWR
-129 GIRGRAMGLVPQD
+129 GIRGRLMGLVPQD
-142 PALSLNPVRK
+142 PALSLNPVRR

-162 VHGLASKHEAADRA
+162 VHGLASKHDAEGRA
-176 VDLLEMAGLTYP
+176 VELLEMAGLTHP

-207 LIAGALAAEPALI
+207 LIAGALAAKPSLV

-240 LAKLT
+240 LAHLT

-250 AILLITHDL
+250 SILLITHDL
-259 GMAAERADTVVVM
+259 GMAAERADRVIVM
-272 KQGEIVDAGPA
+272 RQGEIVDAGPA

-288 APTHEYTRKLIVAA
+288 APTHEYTRKLIDAA

-308 TRRTEATQA
+308 ERRTASTQA
-317 RIEFGGEPIVRVA
+317 RIEFGAEPIVRVT

-340 GEGGRKSLTAVDA
+340 GEGGRRSLTALDA

-376 LARLVLRLDEPT
+376 LGRLVLRLDEPT
-388 SGGISFDGQDITHTK
+388 SGAISFAGEDITHVK

-447 SSRAKRAAELSE
+447 ASRSERAVELSE

-470 YPDELS
+470 FPDELS

-487 ALALDPEFIVL
+487 ALALDPEFLVL

-512 ILKLLDELQRERE
+512 ILKLLDDLQRERE

-541 ADRVAVLKNGKLV
+541 ADRIAVLKDGSLV
-554 ECADAGTIFT
+554 ECGDAGQIFQH
-564 NPQEEYTRMLIEAVP
+564 PREEYTRMLIEAVP